1 VTALVNASTGT
12 IAASY
17 YYNAFGVVLESTGTA
32 NNSILYAGYQYDKE
46 TGLYYLNARM
56 YDPATARFLQE
67 DTYTGDRTDPLSL
80 NLYTYCHNEPLMYSD
95 PTGHREVTERDEKN
109 MGGGAPPSSEK
120 IKEDK
125 KKEQEQGES
134 SFFDGVKNL
143 FDQIIGE
150 PLSEISDFVQENK
163 DAIIIATVSVVSI
176 VAGVAIMPFIPA
188 LGAALVGGGASTAIT
203 LIMDFVEDGKYNKS
217 ASEYIA
223 AGVSGFL
230 FGAAG
235 AVVNGAA
242 ISSVAKIA
250 GMAAFGGVTDALK
263 QEIAYG
269 EINMTEVMGA
279 ALFSGVGEYIYLGIT
294 GSLTRNIPGLN
305 SAPGDSKAAY
315 ADESIGIGDN
325 ARTPED
331 AGISASDARRIQNAA
346 DRTGQEIN
354 VVGSRASGTA
364 SEVSDWDYVMS
375 GNSAQR
381 HSAAGSI
388 PIGTSGGSINSLGIE
403 TGIDIYTNNPNSPS
417 YVPLD
422 PTLPYVPFRPQR

>member
-1 VTALVNASTGT
+1 
-12 IAASY
+12 
-17 YYNAFGVVLESTGTA
+17 
-32 NNSILYAGYQYDKE
+32 
-46 TGLYYLNARM
+46 M

-125 KKEQEQGES
+125 KKEKEKEES
-134 SFFDGVKNL
+134 SFLDGLKSLYDQTVDAVGNAL
-143 FDQIIGE
+143 SAYVDAVDQIIGE
-150 PLSEISDFVQENK
+150 PLSEISDFVEENK

-279 ALFSGVGEYIYLGIT
+279 ALFSGVGEYVYLGIT

-305 SAPGDSKAAY
+305 SAAPGDSTAAY
-315 ADESIGIGDN
+315 EPD
-325 ARTPED
+325 TP
-331 AGISASDARRIQNAA
+331 S
-346 DRTGQEIN
+346 TT
-354 VVGSRASGTA
+354 RANT
-364 SEVSDWDYVMS
+364 D
-375 GNSAQR
+375 
-381 HSAAGSI
+381 
-388 PIGTSGGSINSLGIE
+388 
-403 TGIDIYTNNPNSPS
+403 
-417 YVPLD
+417 
-422 PTLPYVPFRPQR
+422 